1 MSATNKEGTLSFKPM
16 VYQAKRLT
24 PPEQIARGTY
34 KGLDY
39 YVLNLGTHPCA
50 YIDVTDT
57 SLHDIEYEEIDIIV
71 HGGLTYSRPFL
82 ATVDKT
88 GWFIGWDYGHYGDF
102 TGADMMFPPELQFG
116 GKQWTTE
123 EIVIHCEDVIN
134 RMITDHLV

>member
-1 MSATNKEGTLSFKPM
+1 MEMLKDM

-57 SLHDIEYEEIDIIV
+57 SLHNIEYEEIDVVV
-71 HGGLTYSRPFL
+71 HGGLTYSAPSL

-88 GWFIGWDYGHYGDF
+88 GWFIGWDYAHYGDF

-134 RMITDHLV
+134 QMITDHLV